1 MDAKAQDLLRRAI
14 EHHQAGRLDE
24 ADPLYRKVLE
34 REPREPD
41 ALHLLAL
48 IELLRGRNEEA
59 AALIERAL
67 EAAGPHAALLN
78 SLGKAYFGLKRLA
91 DAKRCFAR
99 SAALEPGFAEAHGNL
114 GAALTALG
122 DFAAAVESLN
132 RAIGIQ
138 PAYPNA
144 HFNLARA
151 LSASGRVDEAEH
163 RYRAALDLDPAM
175 VDAHSALGDLL
186 KSGSRLG
193 EAEASYRAAL
203 ALGASAEVRR
213 RLADVLYE
221 QDRLDEAEAEYRG
234 ALELDP
240 GLAPARWALGILD
253 MLKRVRAGRGAEAAA
268 QLAQLAEDFRAHPPA
283 DAGTV
288 VGAMQPFHLAYRED
302 DPRELLALHGRLCAD
317 LMRRWQE
324 RRGVPGAF
332 APSSAGRLRVGIVSG
347 QVRDH
352 SVWNAITR
360 GWVRH
365 LDRNRFEVSLFHLGQ
380 VQDAE
385 TQFARDHA
393 AHFEEGP
400 RALGAW
406 ADAILA
412 RCPDALLYPEIGMD
426 PATLQ
431 LASLRLAPL
440 QIAVWGHPI
449 TTGLPTIDAY
459 LSAEAFEPADAQAA
473 YTERLVKLPGLGCC
487 YAASAL
493 EHAEV
498 DPASLG
504 IAPGAPLLICAGT
517 PYKYA
522 PGHDRI
528 YAEIVRRAG
537 DCRLVFF
544 AQNPRSTCE
553 ALMRRLRRAFGEAG
567 LDYERHVVFAPVL
580 PRAAFHGLMRR
591 SDAMLDTIG
600 FSGFNTAM
608 QAVECGLPIVAY
620 EGRFM
625 RGRFASGILGRMG
638 MHEWVAA
645 GAEQYVALAAEMAG
659 KASRRQE
666 ARERVA
672 AARDVLFDDLEPV
685 RALEGFLLESARP

>member
-1 MDAKAQDLLRRAI
+1 MDAKARDLLRRAI
-14 EHHQAGRLDE
+14 EHYQAGRLDE
-24 ADPLYRKVLE
+24 AEPLCRRVLR

-41 ALHLLAL
+41 ALHLLGL
-48 IELLRGRNEEA
+48 IELLRGRNERA

-67 EAAGPHAALLN
+67 DAAGPRAAPLN

-122 DFAAAVESLN
+122 DLAPAVESLR

-151 LSASGRVDEAEH
+151 LAASGRADEAE
-163 RYRAALDLDPAM
+163 RSYRAALELDPSMA
-175 VDAHSALGDLL
+175 DAHAGLGDLL
-186 KSGSRLG
+186 KGGLRLG

-203 ALGASAEVRR
+203 ALAASAEVRR

-221 QDRLDEAEAEYRG
+221 QDRLDEAEAQYRG

-240 GLAPARWALGILD
+240 ELAPARWALGILD
-253 MLKRVRAGRGAEAAA
+253 TLKRVRAGRGAEAAA
-268 QLAQLAEDFRAHPPA
+268 RLAQLAEDFRARPPA
-283 DAGTV
+283 DAGTA

-317 LMRRWQE
+317 LMRQWQE

-332 APSSAGRLRVGIVSG
+332 APPSGGMLRVGIVSG
-347 QVRDH
+347 QVREH

-365 LDRNRFEVSLFHLGQ
+365 LDRERFEVTLFHLGQ
-380 VQDAE
+380 VRDAE
-385 TQFARDHA
+385 TQFARDHV

-400 RALGAW
+400 RALGEW
-406 ADAILA
+406 ADALRA
-412 RCPDALLYPEIGMD
+412 RRPDVLLYPEIGMD
-426 PATLQ
+426 PVTLQ
-431 LASLRLAPL
+431 LASLRLARV
-440 QIAVWGHPI
+440 QAAAWGHPI

-459 LSAEAFEPADAQAA
+459 LSAEAFEPSDAQDA
-473 YTERLVKLPGLGCC
+473 YTERLVKLPALGCC
-487 YAASAL
+487 YTASAPG
-493 EHAEV
+493 HAEL

-544 AQNPRSTCE
+544 AQNPRSACE
-553 ALMRRLRRAFGEAG
+553 ALIGRLRRAFGEAG
-567 LDYERHVVFAPVL
+567 LDYDRHVVFTPVL

-608 QAVECGLPIVAY
+608 QAIECGLPIVAY

-625 RGRFASGILGRMG
+625 RGRFASGILRRMG
-638 MHEWVAA
+638 MHEWVATS
-645 GAEQYVALAAEMAG
+645 GEQYAALAAETAG
-659 KASRRQE
+659 DASRRHK
-666 ARERVA
+666 ARERMV

-685 RALEGFLLESARP
+685 RALEGFLLESARR